1 MVNGNYETLEDC
13 EAVCQT
19 SEIFEQITQNTNKL
33 YPNPLINGSTITIN
47 PSERVILYN
56 MLGKKVFEKELN
68 NNFSFTL
75 PYLNKGYYLMKTD
88 EGIERV
94 IIH

>member
-1 MVNGNYETLEDC
+1 MENGNYETLEEC

-19 SEIFEQITQNTNKL
+19 SEIFEQIIQNTNKL

-47 PSERVILYN
+47 PSEIVTMYN
-56 MLGKKVFEKELN
+56 MFGEKVFEKKLN
-68 NNFSFTL
+68 NNFSFQL
-75 PYLNKGYYLMKTD
+75 PYLNKGYYFMKTD

-94 IIH
+94 IVH